1 MTTPEPCP
9 GPLQDREK
17 PHYCTEPGWVM
28 VPDSP
33 GPAWGPLSVGLG
45 GGRGDTAAPPLP
57 GWGVDLGWTPG
68 APASLSRSLR
78 ATSPSPVQISPM
90 WRHGDYGKPCPRLA
104 LPAAT
109 EPDLSL
115 QEAARLLRRALR
127 LAGPC
132 CCHHC
137 PSPSGHGFQEHI
149 LRVLPRDGGDRA
161 AHGAP
166 ELPFG
171 RGMWCFPGFRDLLQ
185 SPRLFKEMLASAPP
199 GPVHAQLP

>member
-1 MTTPEPCP
+1 
-9 GPLQDREK
+9 
-17 PHYCTEPGWVM
+17 
-28 VPDSP
+28 
-33 GPAWGPLSVGLG
+33 
-45 GGRGDTAAPPLP
+45 
-57 GWGVDLGWTPG
+57 
-68 APASLSRSLR
+68 
-78 ATSPSPVQISPM
+78 M

-104 LPAAT
+104 LPVPT

-137 PSPSGHGFQEHI
+137 PSPSGHGFQERI

-171 RGMWCFPGFRDLLQ
+171 RGMWCLPLPRFQGPAAVTKTFQRDVGLSTPWSRACPAALNAPWSRRRSSSLAHGSREMWIAAAPVPRVLLLLL
-185 SPRLFKEMLASAPP
+185 PLALEGLCPW
-199 GPVHAQLP
+199 